1 MNVIWVAEDI
11 RKDGS
16 FTQTKAELMC
26 TVSCVLFVKQYYPEF
41 KRIFFVDDFTK
52 EYYNQLGVL
61 ELFDEV
67 NNTLLN
73 EPIKIDKDIF
83 WASSKVLS
91 QRITPGPTIT
101 FDLDFR
107 IYDDIS
113 KLGVFDGDV
122 SCLWLEEINNEFYG
136 KPENL
141 LKYPRLDWDFN
152 WTDNALNVSFLYLK
166 DEDFKNRYCDLALE
180 FMKSSY
186 GRIPK
191 NLDRVQNNKF
201 ILFVEQYMLYQLCL
215 IDNQKVKL
223 LIDDFYPIKDNIVSG
238 CGVNMDTCGNH
249 FYHFGDHK
257 KMMMEDYEFY
267 NNEVNRC
274 YEITNQHITNKN
286 DLEVFNNIHKL
297 KVII

>member
-67 NNTLLN
+67 NDTLLN

-83 WASSKVLS
+83 WAASKVLA

-141 LKYPRLDWDFN
+141 
-152 WTDNALNVSFLYLK
+152 
-166 DEDFKNRYCDLALE
+166 
-180 FMKSSY
+180 
-186 GRIPK
+186 
-191 NLDRVQNNKF
+191 
-201 ILFVEQYMLYQLCL
+201 
-215 IDNQKVKL
+215 
-223 LIDDFYPIKDNIVSG
+223 
-238 CGVNMDTCGNH
+238 
-249 FYHFGDHK
+249 
-257 KMMMEDYEFY
+257 
-267 NNEVNRC
+267 
-274 YEITNQHITNKN
+274 
-286 DLEVFNNIHKL
+286 
-297 KVII
+297 

>member
-11 RKDGS
+11 KKDGTFKQS
-16 FTQTKAELMC
+16 KPELMC
-26 TVSCVLFVKQYYPEF
+26 TVSCVLFVKHYYPEF

-52 EYYNQLGVL
+52 EYYNQYGIL

-73 EPIKIDKDIF
+73 EPINIDKEIF
-83 WASSKVLS
+83 WAASKVLA

-113 KLGVFDGDV
+113 KLGIFDSDV
-122 SCLWLEEINNEFYG
+122 SCLWLEETNNEFYG

-141 LKYPRLDWDFN
+141 LRYPNLKWDFN
-152 WTDNALNVSFLYLK
+152 WTNNALNVSFLYLK
-166 DEDFKNRYCDLALE
+166 DEDFKNKYCDLALD

-191 NLDRVQNNKF
+191 NLGKVQNNKF
-201 ILFVEQYMLYQLCL
+201 ILFIEQYMLYQLSL
-215 IDNQKVKL
+215 VHNQKVKL
-223 LIDDFYPIKDNIVSG
+223 LIDDFFPIKDDIVSG
-238 CGVNMDTCGNH
+238 CGVNMTTCGNY

-257 KMMMEDYEFY
+257 KLIDSNEKFY
-267 NNEVNRC
+267 WNEVNRC
-274 YEITNQHITNKN
+274 YEITNKIIKN
-286 DLEVFNNIHKL
+286 EYGLTVFNAIYNL
-297 KVII
+297 KE